1 MLTELYRYETFDDL
15 QTKAEEF
22 TENSTIPGAP
32 SAQYKGSFFLFSLG
46 NMKEFFSFENLGDS
60 SQAMSV
66 MCVKG

>member
-32 SAQYKGSFFLFSLG
+32 SAQYKGSTLLLSLE
-46 NMKEFFSFENLGDS
+46 NIDFFSVENLGNS
-60 SQAMSV
+60 PQAMSV
-66 MCVKG
+66 LCVEG